1 MKRKFRINIITLGCS
16 KNLVDSEILMKQLD
30 VNHIEVTHNDE
41 IVEADAIL
49 INTCGFINDAKEESV
64 NTILECIEAK
74 NNGYVKSIYV
84 FGCLSQRYREELQK
98 EMPEVD
104 GFFGVDSFKA
114 ILEKLSAT
122 FRTDLVGERV
132 ITTPRHYAYLKI
144 AEGCNWGCS
153 YCAIPLIRG
162 RYISVPIE
170 RLVKDASR
178 LVEQGVKEIMLIAQD
193 LTYYGVDLYGDRKL
207 AELLEALANIEGLKW
222 IRLHYAYPT
231 MFPKEVI
238 DVMKR
243 YDNICKYLDI
253 PIQHSSTEVLKSM
266 RRGITREET
275 KDLLDYIKSEIPD
288 IALRTTIMVGH
299 PGESQKEFEDLKAFV
314 KDIGFDRL
322 GVFTYSE
329 EEGTWGADNLEDN
342 ISQEDKQQRAD
353 EIMEIQQDISYNL
366 NQQRVGKEYEVI
378 IDRREGD
385 YLIGRTEFDSPE
397 IDNEILIDTD
407 IDIDTG
413 EFVRVK
419 ILRAD
424 DFDLYADLI

>member
-1 MKRKFRINIITLGCS
+1 MKKKFRINIITLGCS
-16 KNLVDSEILMKQLD
+16 KNLVDSEVLMKQLD

-74 NNGYVKSIYV
+74 NNGYVKAIYV
-84 FGCLSQRYREELQK
+84 FGCLSQRYREELQN

-132 ITTPRHYAYLKI
+132 ITTPGHYAYLKI

-162 RYISVPIE
+162 KYISVSIE
-170 RLVKDASR
+170 RLVKDTTR

-193 LTYYGVDLYGDRKL
+193 LTYYGVDLYGERKL
-207 AELLEALANIEGLKW
+207 ADLLEALAKIEGLKW

-231 MFPKEVI
+231 MFPKEVV

-243 YDNICKYLDI
+243 YNNICKYLDI

-275 KDLLDYIKSEIPD
+275 KELLDYIKSEIPD

-299 PGESQKEFEDLKAFV
+299 PGESQKEFDDLKDFV
-314 KDIGFDRL
+314 KDIKFDRL

-329 EEGTWGADNLEDN
+329 EEGTWGADNLSDD
-342 ISQEDKQQRAD
+342 ISQEVKQERAD

-366 NQQRVGKEYEVI
+366 NQQRVGKEYEII

-385 YLIGRTEFDSPE
+385 YLIGRSEFDSPE
-397 IDNEILIDTD
+397 IDNEILINTD
-407 IDIDTG
+407 IDINPG
-413 EFVRVK
+413 EFVNVK

-424 DFDLYADLI
+424 DFDLYAEMI